1 MGTCIQEWVKDP
13 TWRGGSRMLKELRN
27 IRHPELVG
35 MSWDDVGAST
45 AHCRMIQAGI
55 IDLEEMEEASLSHLL
70 STRQVAPGT
79 NKMPERD
86 CHTWSYIRNITSI
99 YKNFVNMN
107 RKPWKHLGLI
117 YLWACSCVINQ
128 IVVGMSNPESWN
140 SPARHFLRWCK
151 YPSWNTLPT
160 KNSPQSFF
168 PNSQRP
174 WPSHM
179 SSSLGQLLTYSQ
191 WRAQGCNCQTLFVAL
206 WCTWSC
212 SCQWEGGCPAWWGV
226 PDCGTKYFSV
236 QLHLPR
242 RNNDPVCQT
251 QWCPLSAET

>member
-1 MGTCIQEWVKDP
+1 MSQRPHVEGRLKDVKGTEEYKASWA
-13 TWRGGSRMLKELRN
+13 SRDELRWCRGFN
-27 IRHPELVG
+27 GSLQDDTSWHNWFRRHGRSISVN
-35 MSWDDVGAST
+35 
-45 AHCRMIQAGI
+45 
-55 IDLEEMEEASLSHLL
+55 LL
-70 STRQVAPGT
+70 STRQVVPGT
-79 NKMPERD
+79 NKMQERD
-86 CHTWSYIRNITSI
+86 CRTWSYIHNVTSI
-99 YKNFVNMN
+99 YKNFVNMK
-107 RKPWKHLGLI
+107 RKTWKHLGLI

-140 SPARHFLRWCK
+140 SPVRHFLRWCK
-151 YPSWNTLPT
+151 YSSWNTLPT

-168 PNSQRP
+168 PSSQRP

-179 SSSLGQLLTYSQ
+179 SSSLCQLLTYSQ

-206 WCTWSC
+206 WCTWSY
-212 SCQWEGGCPAWWGV
+212 SCQWEGGCLAWWGV